1 MEIKHRAIEYAFWRR
16 NNEFHLENGSGC
28 WFRIFGWG
36 LWFSN
41 GPLSFSE
48 RNGYVRVNKLP
59 FGWRYGILKRGKC
72 R

>member
-1 MEIKHRAIEYAFWRR
+1 MEIKHRAIEWAAWRR
-16 NNEFHLENGSGC
+16 SKSEFMDGTGF
-28 WFRIFGWG
+28 WVRFFGWG

-48 RNGYVRVNKLP
+48 RNGYKKFVKLP
-59 FGWRYGILKRGKC
+59 FGWRMGFLKRGLC

>member
-16 NNEFHLENGSGC
+16 NKQFHLEFGSGG

-41 GPLSFSE
+41 GRLNFSE
-48 RNGYVRVNKLP
+48 RNGHVRIIKLP
-59 FGWRYGILKRGKC
+59 FGWRMGFLKRGKC